1 MRSHELE
8 RKRTRKTRLAVA
20 VAIFAMASTSS
31 VLADCPKVT
40 VYNQSSEKTRV
51 TWVAEGCAGVEHGH
65 SFVCESKTVQP
76 GETTSYSFKW
86 GTTQQMVWAESSDL
100 ETSNYTLTSAGYF
113 TDGAGNVHN
122 AGCDEYYTVIYD
134 GGEDQTDEAGYLLVP
149 GEDRCVN
156 AMHSDFENGT
166 PLWMWNHC
174 VDGNPQKN
182 RVWQW
187 NEDHGTITSVF
198 DSLYCFRLTQT
209 SGPVDG
215 DVIRLWACTDGSG
228 PNKSWDYVADPEG
241 GHRIVL
247 RDDPEY
253 CMVRAHNDKEA
264 GIFLRKCDDVD
275 HDVRSW
281 DLSPH

>member
-8 RKRTRKTRLAVA
+8 RQRTRKTRLAVA
-20 VAIFAMASTSS
+20 VAIFGLASASS
-31 VLADCPKVT
+31 VLADCPKLS
-40 VYNQSSEKTRV
+40 VYNQSDKEATV
-51 TWVAEGCAGVEHGH
+51 TWVALGCAGVENAR
-65 SFVCESKTVQP
+65 SFACESKKVGPQ
-76 GETTSYSFKW
+76 ETTSYSFKW
-86 GTTQQMVWAESSDL
+86 GTTQQGVWV
-100 ETSNYTLTSAGYF
+100 ETSDIQNTYGLTDDGYF
-113 TDGAGNVHN
+113 EEEPLKVNN
-122 AGCDEYYTVIYD
+122 AGCNKGYTVFFD
-134 GGEDQTDEAGYLLVP
+134 DWDDPSDVGYLFVP

-166 PLWMWNHC
+166 PLWIWNHC
-174 VDGNPQKN
+174 LDGNPQKN

-187 NEDHGTITSVF
+187 NKDHGTITSVF